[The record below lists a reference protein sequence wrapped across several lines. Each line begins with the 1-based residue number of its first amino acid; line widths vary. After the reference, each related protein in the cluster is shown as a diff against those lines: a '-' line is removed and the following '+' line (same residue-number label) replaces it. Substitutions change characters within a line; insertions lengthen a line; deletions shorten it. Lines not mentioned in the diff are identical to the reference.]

1 MIQLLIISRVLL
13 CPQLQPYKSARW
25 ALVSIEHGM
34 SPVRRER
41 QRRRSDTSTP
51 HRRRHRMYHPAA
63 PGSIHA
69 ELLTGAFEMKN
80 VNPAHGLWGAPM
92 IREFLL
98 GASDPN
104 SSLAQLRYSWQVH
117 RSICIVTILTTFT
130 AVCMCVAASICM
142 YLHMPP
148 PLANAVLCISASLSP
163 RIWQARRLVVDAYCS
178 QWGCYMFTRSRC
190 AMDMI
195 GTVIRGEVCCLLG
208 AAPVVGCFACRLHCI
223 SLLPALAGLAT
234 LTL

>member
-1 MIQLLIISRVLL
+1 ML

-25 ALVSIEHGM
+25 ARVIIEHGK
-34 SPVRRER
+34 SPVRRQR

-69 ELLTGAFEMKN
+69 ELLAGAFEMKN

-104 SSLAQLRYSWQVH
+104 SSLAGLRYSWQVH

-130 AVCMCVAASICM
+130 AVCMCVLLPVSVCIFICAQPSRM
-142 YLHMPP
+142 LF
-148 PLANAVLCISASLSP
+148 SASLP
-163 RIWQARRLVVDAYCS
+163 HHLRLWQARRLVVDAYCS

-195 GTVIRGEVCCLLG
+195 GTVVRGEVCCLLG
-208 AAPVVGCFACRLHCI
+208 ATPVVGCFACRLHCI
-223 SLLPALAGLAT
+223 SLLPASAGLPT
-234 LTL
+234 LAL